1 MPLRPRQK
9 NKAVNYYYDS
19 LMKDGWTEEQV
30 TQDLE
35 QMPEADRTR
44 AFSNAWKASYKES
57 AITPA
62 NPDAGKVGAAIAGFG
77 ESFGFKLP
85 RVAAGVI
92 GAVKSLGWEKPI
104 NAEDF
109 DPIEGAKKGW
119 QAHEDR
125 LTFHELT
132 NPETYN
138 LFNIAGYIS
147 PGGMASTVFKGGLKM
162 MQAAGAGAKAAMAGA
177 SGLTGLAQTTI
188 ERPIEGE
195 ASLQQGAIDVGI
207 SLAAPAVATKVGN
220 VVVSGGKSVRAGFL
234 SGSASVAKAYSKLI
248 GKTTD
253 LTDELLE
260 NAPEVAKV
268 LQEGVPALQTK
279 ITAAGD
285 DLMANVKGYLTHLKS
300 SLDLPETQLG
310 KTAKELQGF
319 YTSALDD
326 IGKEI
331 AEGAAS
337 SKGLVK
343 AKIKE
348 SFDTVKGLAV
358 LGQQAVKAQYGAKL
372 RPLETLGESLQLDI
386 SDAVNAFADPLI
398 DAGLLIN
405 RGGTPANLPTQ
416 QTLRKAFHHIFEM
429 KKTPLTFKQLN
440 TLKMQIG
447 DVTDWNAQDPLNV
460 ALKNLYTGFRT
471 KLTEGAR
478 GLPTD
483 INVDKLFGEYQG
495 ALQLSSKF
503 KSAFYAKAADGA
515 SEILPSAPKLKELIN
530 LGKGFT
536 ELTPVDHETR
546 NHMAR
551 MIRMSVRDTKLSKM
565 VDPYQVSNTLKR
577 LVSNQFF
584 DEKVFQRNF
593 ESVLGKV
600 KSRRTVF
607 EIADNWALP
616 TDAKSAIT
624 SGGATFRNF
633 MDNLPPTLQGS
644 KASLQQLHDKYHK
657 GLRQA
662 GYKANEVFEMIK
674 QKSAMAPEQV
684 EDLYELAALSP
695 EFAKLTSMENL
706 LKLAKS
712 SETTLK
718 VLPSL
723 TRSVGMGAP
732 LAWFAGPTAAFTV
745 GFLDRLH
752 SLASQPAALRLMAEK
767 YKWVPSDRAAA
778 WAQEI
783 AFIATK
789 VLPAMRDEASDSVT
803 TTTSTLHNMTK

>member
-1 MPLRPRQK
+1 MPLRPRQT
-9 NKAVNYYYDS
+9 NKAIHYYYDS
-19 LMKDGWTEEQV
+19 LLKDGWTEEQV

-35 QMPEADRTR
+35 QLSEADRTR
-44 AFSNAWKASYKES
+44 ALSNAWKASYKES
-57 AITPA
+57 AITPL
-62 NPDAGKVGAAIAGFG
+62 NPEAGKVGAAVAGFG

-85 RVAAGVI
+85 RVAAGAI
-92 GAVKSLGWEKPI
+92 GAVKGLV
-104 NAEDF
+104 EDL

-119 QAHEDR
+119 QGHEDR
-125 LTFHELT
+125 LTYHELT
-132 NPETYN
+132 NPGTYN
-138 LFNIAGYIS
+138 LFNLAGYVS
-147 PGGMASTVFKGGLKM
+147 PGGMASTAFKGGAKM
-162 MQAAGAGAKAAMAGA
+162 AQAAGAGTKAAMVGG
-177 SGLTGLAQTTI
+177 SGLTSLAQTTI
-188 ERPIEGE
+188 ERPIEGS
-195 ASLQQGAIDVGI
+195 ASLQQGAIDVGLG
-207 SLAAPAVATKVGN
+207 LAAPVVGAAVGRT
-220 VVVSGGKSVRAGFL
+220 VVSAGKNIRSASL
-234 SGSASVAKAYSKLI
+234 NSAASVAKAYSKLI
-248 GKTTD
+248 GKATD

-260 NAPEVAKV
+260 NAPQVAKV
-268 LQEGVPALQTK
+268 LKEGVPALQTK
-279 ITAAGD
+279 ITAASD

-319 YTSALDD
+319 YISALDD

-337 SKGLVK
+337 SKGLMK
-343 AKIKE
+343 SKIKE

-386 SDAVNAFADPLI
+386 GDAVNAFADPLI
-398 DAGLLIN
+398 DAGLLVN
-405 RGGTPANLPTQ
+405 RAGTPANLPTQ
-416 QTLRKAFHHIFEM
+416 QALRKAFQHIFEM

-440 TLKMQIG
+440 SLKMQIG
-447 DVTDWNAQDPLNV
+447 EVTDWNAQDPLNV
-460 ALKNLYTGFRT
+460 GLKNLYTGLRT
-471 KLTEGAR
+471 KLTEGAKD
-478 GLPTD
+478 LPTD
-483 INVDKLFGEYQG
+483 INVDRLFGEYQG
-495 ALQLSSKF
+495 ALQLGSKF
-503 KSAFYAKAADGA
+503 KSAFYAKSADGA
-515 SEILPSAPKLKELIN
+515 SEILPSASKLKELIN
-530 LGKGFT
+530 LGKGFS
-536 ELTPVDHETR
+536 ELTPVDRETS

-551 MIRMSVRDTKLSKM
+551 MIRMSVRETKLGTM
-565 VDPYQVSNTLKR
+565 VDPYKVSNNLKS

-584 DEKVFQRNF
+584 DEKVFQRKF

-616 TDAKSAIT
+616 ADAKSAIT

-633 MDNLPPTLQGS
+633 MGNLPPTLQGS

-662 GYKANEVFEMIK
+662 GYQANEVFEMIK

-712 SETTLK
+712 SEASLK
-718 VLPSL
+718 VFPSL

-732 LAWFAGPTAAFTV
+732 LAFFAGPTAAFVV

-752 SLASQPAALRLMAEK
+752 SLASQPAALRLTAEK
-767 YKWVPSDRAAA
+767 YKWVPSERAAA

-789 VLPAMRDEASDSVT
+789 ILPATRDEASDAAKT
-803 TTTSTLHNMTK
+803 TASTISNMTK